1 MTSII
6 QSAFNQ
12 TLCICRIII
21 YCFKLQRRT
30 RKYSETTVMW
40 LYAFEL
46 LHATIFCAIDYRLS
60 CRSGRLT
67 ALRWWHIVA
76 SATHSCSLLQCKNKG
91 HGYCIT
97 ADTGLVRRMLFHVPK
112 RAWTEHCCCNCCYQG
127 DLMQLTLLCLRSKV
141 KMLVSMYECYNYC
154 LYTQQFQ
161 LHFDSPTCT
170 ESKKSICDTWSHFC
184 ICLAS
189 KVYMKMKAHHAA
201 GIHVTSSQTI

>member
-127 DLMQLTLLCLRSKV
+127 DFMQLTLLCLRSKV

-161 LHFDSPTCT
+161 LPT
-170 ESKKSICDTWSHFC
+170 
-184 ICLAS
+184 
-189 KVYMKMKAHHAA
+189 VQ
-201 GIHVTSSQTI
+201 HVQSQRNPFVTPGQTFVFV

>member
-30 RKYSETTVMW
+30 RKYSETTAMW

-127 DLMQLTLLCLRSKV
+127 DLMQLTLLCLRSKCL
-141 KMLVSMYECYNYC
+141 LVCMNV
-154 LYTQQFQ
+154 T
-161 LHFDSPTCT
+161 
-170 ESKKSICDTWSHFC
+170 IIVC
-184 ICLAS
+184 IRSNFSCIS
-189 KVYMKMKAHHAA
+189 TVQ
-201 GIHVTSSQTI
+201 HVQSQRNPFVTPGHTFVFV